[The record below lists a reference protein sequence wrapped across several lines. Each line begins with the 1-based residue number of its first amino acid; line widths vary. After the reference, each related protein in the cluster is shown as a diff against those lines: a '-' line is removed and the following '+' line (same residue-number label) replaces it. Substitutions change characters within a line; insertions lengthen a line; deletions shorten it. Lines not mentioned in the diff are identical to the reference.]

1 MIAVT
6 QVYLSSTNKE
16 LHLEHYEFSEMNY
29 MLKFT
34 FEFLFCCCSYS
45 ILSLLFI
52 PRPPPKWVVIAGQNL
67 SIFTPRTFR

>member
-6 QVYLSSTNKE
+6 QVYLSSTNKD

-34 FEFLFCCCSYS
+34 F
-45 ILSLLFI
+45 
-52 PRPPPKWVVIAGQNL
+52 
-67 SIFTPRTFR
+67 